1 MSTPTS
7 QPNSLSAMTTIT
19 SAMFIIGILLALYQ
33 GDSALD
39 GVNKVI
45 FQSAKDAVTLA
56 LNLVGIMTFW
66 LGVSKILEDASVLK
80 NLANL
85 LSPIICA
92 IFPSIPKGHIAISSM
107 TLNIAANM
115 LGLGNASTPLGLKA
129 MKDLQTLNAKPH
141 TATDAMC
148 MFLAINTSSV
158 TILPLGVMSVLAA
171 SNASNPSKI
180 ILPSIITT
188 SISTS
193 VAIFAAIAC
202 RHVWSRYFSAKDEE
216 SGQENF
222 GSKVSL
228 SNNGLGEVTSGDEQD
243 LPRMSLGGKLCLA
256 IVPVAMIIVAA
267 NVVVRQSFSL
277 EATLIPLIL
286 LTVIC
291 TGLAKGVN
299 VYESLIEGGKEGF
312 NVALKI
318 IPFLVVIMVA
328 ISVFRESGA
337 LTPISQAI
345 SYGLG
350 FIVDI
355 PSQVVPMALIRPLSG
370 SGAFAYF
377 TNLAQN
383 APDAYETYLAGIMQG
398 SSETTFYVLSLYFGS
413 VGVSKLRYALIPALL
428 ADLAAAIASC
438 VVGAV
443 CWNLIF

>member
-7 QPNSLSAMTTIT
+7 RSAMTTIT
-19 SAMFIIGILLALYQ
+19 SAMFIIGLLLALFQ
-33 GDSALD
+33 GGSALD

-66 LGVSKILEDASVLK
+66 LGVTKILEDAAVLK
-80 NLANL
+80 SLANL
-85 LSPIICA
+85 LSPIICK

-129 MKDLQTLNAKPH
+129 MKDLQSLNSKPH

-171 SNASNPSKI
+171 SNALTPSKI

-188 SISTS
+188 SISTA
-193 VAIFAAIAC
+193 VAIFATIAC
-202 RHVWSRYFSAKDEE
+202 RHIWSRYFSAKDEE
-216 SGQENF
+216 SESENLE
-222 GSKVSL
+222 STPIVIKETL
-228 SNNGLGEVTSGDEQD
+228 GDEASTAKQD
-243 LPRMSLGGKLCLA
+243 LPKLSIGGKLCLA
-256 IVPVAMIIVAA
+256 IIPFALILVIA
-267 NVVVRQSFSL
+267 NTVLSQSFSL

-299 VYESLIEGGKEGF
+299 IYESMIEGGKEGF

-318 IPFLVVIMVA
+318 IPFLVVILVA

-337 LTPISQAI
+337 LIPISQTI
-345 SYGLG
+345 SYGLS

-355 PSQVVPMALIRPLSG
+355 PSEVVPMALIRPLSG

-383 APDAYETYLAGIMQG
+383 APDSYETYLAGIMQG

-428 ADLAAAIASC
+428 ADLAAAIATC
-438 VVGAV
+438 VVGAL
-443 CWNLIF
+443 CWNLVF